1 MKIPKKKKLFL
12 KNQSGAA
19 LVIALIMLVVLTV
32 IGIASTLNS
41 TYENQLAGNKRGS
54 TDCFYTAESG
64 IQAPTANIAN
74 FNSSTYTLVTNT
86 GGIPQDLRTE
96 SIDSQLTSPSLN
108 LSPGVSFQNPP
119 TVTIYHTTVTGAPR
133 GSKFSA
139 VGNYNFAYFIID
151 SVGCDQLDVPL
162 LSFNCEQKEKIV
174 RLLPTETG
182 GT

>member
-1 MKIPKKKKLFL
+1 MKMLNKKNLLGKG
-12 KNQSGAA
+12 QSGAA

-32 IGIASTLNS
+32 IGLASTLNS
-41 TYENQLAGNKRGS
+41 TFENQLAGNKRVS
-54 TDCFYTAESG
+54 TDCFYTADSG
-64 IQAPTANIAN
+64 IQAASAYISN
-74 FNSSTYTLVTNT
+74 FNSSTYTLVADT
-86 GGIPQDLRTE
+86 GGIPEDLRTE
-96 SIDSQLTSPSLN
+96 SIDSELTSPSLS

-139 VGNYNFAYFIID
+139 TGNYNFAYFIID
-151 SVGCDQLDVPL
+151 SVGCDQLGSL
-162 LSFNCEQKEKIV
+162 LSSNCEHREKII